1 MFFRFGLTIAIFA
14 VLFSVALL
22 CFSIY
27 LAIYLTALT
36 SNACLD
42 VADSI
47 VPCSEVVKNIQP
59 SCWYALQ
66 VAVIS
71 SLFKIS
77 PEEVLLEY
85 NRDVD
90 ARAWIV
96 RHTFPKNPL
105 TKRFLS
111 KYSSRFLKHGYDIS
125 PQVTDRQAVPKA
137 SSRQS
142 AN

>member
-1 MFFRFGLTIAIFA
+1 M
-14 VLFSVALL
+14 
-22 CFSIY
+22 
-27 LAIYLTALT
+27 
-36 SNACLD
+36 
-42 VADSI
+42 
-47 VPCSEVVKNIQP
+47 
-59 SCWYALQ
+59 
-66 VAVIS
+66 
-71 SLFKIS
+71 
-77 PEEVLLEY
+77 LEY

-105 TKRFLS
+105 TKRFLT

-125 PQVTDRQAVPKA
+125 PQVTDRQAAPKA